1 LCGLFYALEITSMFA
16 YCSLMNTP
24 PQSSI
29 TETARKKWPELL
41 VQLLDCARATAL
53 RMGLAEEQA
62 EQFAYELIRD
72 QANQIGG
79 MQIYIPKGEVLD
91 RAIRDRE
98 IYQQAGRTSPEEL
111 AQRYKLSMKQIWEIQ
126 RTQRQLHIKQTQGSL
141 F

>member
-1 LCGLFYALEITSMFA
+1 
-16 YCSLMNTP
+16 MNSANS
-24 PQSSI
+24 QSSV

-41 VQLLDCARATAL
+41 VQLLDCARATAI
-53 RMGLAEEQA
+53 RIGLTEEQA

-79 MQIYIPKGEVLD
+79 MQVYIPKGEVLD
-91 RAIRDRE
+91 RAIRDHE
-98 IYQQAGRTSPEEL
+98 IYQQSGRVAPEVL

-126 RTQRQLHIKQTQGSL
+126 RTQRQLHIKQVQVPL